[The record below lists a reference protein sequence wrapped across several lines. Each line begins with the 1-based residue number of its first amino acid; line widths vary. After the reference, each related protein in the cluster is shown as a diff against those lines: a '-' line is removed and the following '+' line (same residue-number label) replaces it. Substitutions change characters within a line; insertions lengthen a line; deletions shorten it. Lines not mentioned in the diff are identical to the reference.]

1 MLYTAAKKGDVT
13 AMLNILKYR
22 RRDVYNI
29 HPDEDK
35 PTQPANY
42 FLNVTLQDK
51 IKRLERLGLPVPV
64 IESDYEIVDASDDGN
79 HS

>member
-1 MLYTAAKKGDVT
+1 
-13 AMLNILKYR
+13 
-22 RRDVYNI
+22 VYNI
-29 HPDEDK
+29 HEEDRA
-35 PTQPANY
+35 PTQQANY

-64 IESDYEIVDASDDGN
+64 IESDYEITNASDDAN